1 MRKTINNCINNLLNQ
16 NFNERI
22 EIIMV
27 DDGSSDNSFEIIQ
40 NLKISNLKLFRLIKN
55 TGDLRLETK
64 V

>member
-1 MRKTINNCINNLLNQ
+1 MSNNIALSIIVPVYNAKDHINNCINNLLNQ

-40 NLKISNLKLFRLIKN
+40 NLKISN
-55 TGDLRLETK
+55 
-64 V
+64 

>member
-1 MRKTINNCINNLLNQ
+1 MSNNIALSIIVPVYNAKDHINNCINNLLNQ

-40 NLKISNLKLFRLIKN
+40 N
-55 TGDLRLETK
+55 
-64 V
+64 